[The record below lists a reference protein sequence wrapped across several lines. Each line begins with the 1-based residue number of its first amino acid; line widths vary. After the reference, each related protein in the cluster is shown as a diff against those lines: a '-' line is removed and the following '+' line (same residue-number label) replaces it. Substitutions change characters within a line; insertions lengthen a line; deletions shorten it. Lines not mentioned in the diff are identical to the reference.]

1 MAMRS
6 KKGRKPSVKRKSID
20 LDSDSS
26 TTHIGLDGNSLSQL
40 IDKWDAIQESE
51 KSSLRRPLVIDTS
64 KYAPT
69 FDTVVLYA
77 RLAKTNRRF
86 YHTDSAAVVNTIA
99 EQLGKSPLQV

>member
-1 MAMRS
+1 M
-6 KKGRKPSVKRKSID
+6 
-20 LDSDSS
+20 DSGPS

-40 IDKWDAIQESE
+40 IDKWDVVQESE
-51 KSSLRRPLVIDTS
+51 KSSLRRPLLFNTY